1 MAYQPGSGSGKEKTF
16 EDVIKGFDSDRHRV
30 MLVAVLLV
38 KTTLVVVSGV
48 FPTSRSLLCSL
59 SPAHFLSTSLSS
71 PLFLNMK
78 HRTKDLL

>member
-30 MLVAVLLV
+30 MLVAVLLM

-48 FPTSRSLLCSL
+48 FPTSLSHLCLLSFTPL
-59 SPAHFLSTSLSS
+59 SFLLYFFPS
-71 PLFLNMK
+71 FLIYQAQN
-78 HRTKDLL
+78 